1 MPHFDIV
8 KKSEVKNTYRV
19 ARVMA
24 DYDVKADHANEHFT
38 GEITFPDDW
47 HIGCIVGGSGTG
59 KTTIARELFG
69 DYICGGYQYTASS
82 VLDDMPKYLTNSRP
96 LWIGKSRRR
105 RAWRSI
111 RRYTAPERNSSP

>member
-38 GEITFPDDW
+38 GEIVFPDDW

-69 DYICGGYQYTASS
+69 DYIGGGI
-82 VLDDMPKYLTNSRP
+82 NIP
-96 LWIGKSRRR
+96 LLPYWTICR
-105 RAWRSI
+105 RARAWTRSKKCFM
-111 RRYTAPERNSSP
+111 RSASEASRHG